1 VKLKQPLLLKVR
13 QLIPRRQL
21 PLQPPQLAKPPI
33 NPKRKRI
40 LALVQEQAL
49 AFPSLKVKLWVVVL
63 EESPSSL
70 AKSLQQPR
78 KLLLRKPLNK

>member
-21 PLQPPQLAKPPI
+21 PQLAKPPI

-40 LALVQEQAL
+40 LALVQG
-49 AFPSLKVKLWVVVL
+49 
-63 EESPSSL
+63 
-70 AKSLQQPR
+70 
-78 KLLLRKPLNK
+78 